1 MEGYPCA
8 CKSGFVPNPT
18 GEGCVQEQYTLEMLG
33 KPLSEI
39 MPGAPDTV
47 VVRVTKAANEPKSD
61 VTVRLKVDVEENSGG
76 HDHHDDQRPK
86 GTLSGAAC
94 DPPEKHCATAITNS
108 DGLASFSF
116 AAPPVS
122 GTHNFTAACVS
133 HTCSGSPSKIVNVK
147 VPGLEPI
154 PDSPFYRPITP
165 NRDTNH
171 PNTHFLKP
179 EASAKLQAI
188 AKSYYEATYLLRD
201 GWLPNVMLN
210 DASLKWGG
218 VLDCFMTCRN
228 SVPWGA
234 SHSEHRKGSVI
245 DIRARVPAT
254 NNPNPDTLLYE
265 NKFIRAAQD
274 AGADP
279 HLEGSEN
286 GRHIHLR
293 LFDIQE

>member
-1 MEGYPCA
+1 VPGS
-8 CKSGFVPNPT
+8 SG
-18 GEGCVQEQYTLEMLG
+18 
-33 KPLSEI
+33 
-39 MPGAPDTV
+39 TV
-47 VVRVTKAANEPKSD
+47 VVRVKNAANVPKSD
-61 VTVRLKVDVEENSGG
+61 VKVRLKVDVEGNTGG
-76 HDHHDDQRPK
+76 HDHDDDQRPK

-94 DPPEKHCATAITNS
+94 DPPEKHCATAITNA

-122 GTHNFTAACVS
+122 GIHTVTAACVN
-133 HTCSGSPSKIVNVK
+133 HTCSGSPSKKVNVK
-147 VPGLEPI
+147 VAGLEPI

-218 VLDCFMTCRN
+218 VLDCFKTCGN

-245 DIRARVPAT
+245 DIRARVPIA
-254 NNPNPDTLLYE
+254 NNTIPDNLLYE
-265 NKFIRAAQD
+265 DEFIESAID
-274 AGADP
+274 AGIEPGEP
-279 HLEGSEN
+279 HGSNN
-286 GRHIHLR
+286 GRHYHLR
-293 LFDIQE
+293 LLGISE